1 MGFFLSNIVMLINYA
16 IINKKQIGK
25 YNSLSLIKPNL
36 INNPFCAKNDQERK
50 ILLIFPQAYSN
61 YVIFFNIMQ
70 CLLKKQCLHI

>member
-36 INNPFCAKNDQERK
+36 INNPFCAKK
-50 ILLIFPQAYSN
+50 
-61 YVIFFNIMQ
+61 
-70 CLLKKQCLHI
+70 